1 MHRMISLVLCFILLS
16 TFAGCLALSDT
27 YTTENE
33 ADPPVLTVTQ
43 SAEEPSDPRLAL
55 LDRYGGEFSL
65 HRSFGME
72 LISFDFNANS
82 VTRKHLDSM
91 KDDVPTHTGV
101 WDLIDGEL
109 VITGQWNEIF
119 LLDLDHNIATSKADG
134 EEYRIS
140 GKDNSL
146 TMYGELQ
153 DTVLT
158 YGFPITLRML
168 KGMDLITVVLYET
181 FAQFEWKSNSRIDE
195 YPNLSWSIEGDF
207 LTVSGDWTET
217 FTIDIAAGTAT
228 TQYNAG
234 VYDIF
239 VLKDGEEALLVP

>member
-1 MHRMISLVLCFILLS
+1 MAKIPSLALCAALLLIF
-16 TFAGCLALSDT
+16 TGCLALSDT
-27 YTTENE
+27 SATENE
-33 ADPPVLTVTQ
+33 TDPPVLTVTQ
-43 SAEEPSDPRLAL
+43 SAEDPSDPRQAL

-65 HRSFGME
+65 HHSFGME
-72 LISFDFNANS
+72 LISFDFDENA

-119 LLDLDHNIATSKADG
+119 LLDLDRNIATSKSDG

-153 DTVLT
+153 DTALT
-158 YGFPITLRML
+158 YGFPITLRIL
-168 KGMDLITVVLYET
+168 KGMDLTTVVLYET
-181 FAQFEWKSNSRIDE
+181 YAQCECKSNNRIDE
-195 YPNLSWSIEGDF
+195 YSNLSWSIEGNL
-207 LTVSGDWTET
+207 LTVSGDWDES
-217 FTIDIAAGTAT
+217 FAIDIASGTAT
-228 TQYNAG
+228 AQSDAG

-239 VLKDGEEALLVP
+239 VIKDSEETSLVH